1 MNIAKFVHL
10 SLGNWR
16 SQRSAHYLAFAN
28 YEQATSNLEIA
39 AIAED
44 APEVIEICKSHDIDP
59 KKIISPFRMT
69 WQGEA
74 DWKEEDESA
83 GTTIFVP
90 VPDRIHP
97 NKGRLLNDRSH
108 FETIAAIGSYE
119 ITKNSTFI
127 STTKYDRAIVA
138 ERIWFATGNLRF
150 RVSTVETNDSAGVT
164 TASFSSEIRVLG
176 QTKSAIS

>member
-28 YEQATSNLEIA
+28 YEQATSCLEIA
-39 AIAED
+39 AMAED
-44 APEVIEICKSHDIDP
+44 APEVIEICKSYDVDP
-59 KKIISPFRMT
+59 EKIISPFRMT
-69 WQGEA
+69 WQGES
-74 DWKEEDESA
+74 DWNEEDASK

-97 NKGRLLNDRSH
+97 NKGKLLNDRAH
-108 FETIAAIGSYE
+108 VETVAVIGSYE

-127 STTKYDRAIVA
+127 STTKYDRAVVE

-150 RVSTVETNDSAGVT
+150 RVSTVETSDSVGVT